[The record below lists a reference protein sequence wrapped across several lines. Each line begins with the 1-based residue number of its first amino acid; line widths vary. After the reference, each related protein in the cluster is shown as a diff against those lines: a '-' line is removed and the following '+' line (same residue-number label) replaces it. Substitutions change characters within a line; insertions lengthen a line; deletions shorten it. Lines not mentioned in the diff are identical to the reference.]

1 MNILIETEVFWPE
14 NFLINDFAQEMVKRG
29 HHIKVMTRQPSY
41 PDGHVFPNYTND
53 KLSVEM
59 WGDIEIH
66 RFEIVDGYKDSKLKK
81 IENYYHYVKRGK
93 EVLPQ
98 LLDGIDVIL
107 VHQTGPLSVALPAI
121 EAKKKYGIP
130 VVVWTF
136 DIWPDHVYMY

>member
-29 HHIKVMTRQPSY
+29 HYIRVMTRQPSY

-53 KLSVEM
+53 KQSMEM

-66 RFEIVDGYKDSKLKK
+66 RFDIVDGYKDSKLKK
-81 IENYYHYVKRGK
+81 VENYYHYVKRGK
-93 EVLPQ
+93 EMLPQ
-98 LLDGIDVIL
+98 LLEGIDVIL

-121 EAKKKYGIP
+121 EAKKLLCLQSETP
-130 VVVWTF
+130 
-136 DIWPDHVYMY
+136 MSR